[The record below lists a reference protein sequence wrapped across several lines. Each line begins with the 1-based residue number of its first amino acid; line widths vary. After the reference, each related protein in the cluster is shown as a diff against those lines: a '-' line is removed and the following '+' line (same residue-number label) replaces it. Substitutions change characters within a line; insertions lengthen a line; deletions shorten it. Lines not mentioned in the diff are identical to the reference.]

1 MSYQV
6 LARKWRPQGFST
18 LIGQGHVVKAL
29 SHALTSQRLHH
40 AYLFTGTRGVGKT
53 TLSRILAKSLN
64 CETGVT
70 ATPCGVCS
78 ACTDIDAGVFTDY
91 IEMDAASNRGVE
103 DMTALLDR
111 AAYAPARGR
120 FKIYMIDEVHMLS
133 NTAFNAMLKTLE
145 EPPVYLKF
153 ILATTD
159 PQKIP
164 VTVLS
169 RCLQFSLKP
178 MTVEQVSDYL
188 THVMVQEAVPADPLA
203 LASIAKAAQGSM
215 RDALSILDQAIA
227 HGAGQV
233 TAQGVRDML
242 GVADTSGIYQL
253 LACLAQRD
261 MAGALAQAQSL
272 LDAGVPAS
280 NVLDEIANIASR
292 LAVHEH
298 AGANA
303 SELSDPALAAL
314 LGQFSAE
321 HLHLLYGIALKAQQ
335 EVAYAPNAYAGLA
348 MPLLRMQVFA
358 PSNSAASSAVS
369 SAASMKVSTA
379 ANPAAPN
386 AALSGASKP
395 LMVSSVAAVLSV
407 PAPPQAVS
415 SQAISSQAISS
426 HDLASKP
433 PQSQPIQAKVALE
446 TARAVAPVNSL
457 VTAPAQAQASASP
470 VIAPAPPVNTSSFV
484 LTAADQWPAIAN
496 GLPLMSLARM
506 AARESACTRVDGL
519 SVYLNIPSQHL
530 AAKEVI
536 ARVQEA
542 LRSLTGK
549 AFTLHT
555 VVVEASTHA
564 LAQTASA
571 QAHGEQAKAQSQAE
585 QAFAND
591 PLVKGFVSLGAHIV
605 PGSVRPVAG

>member
-1 MSYQV
+1 MPLFIFKATETLTNAKKSEITMSYQV

-70 ATPCGVCS
+70 ATPCCVCS
-78 ACTDIDAGVFTDY
+78 ACMDIDAGVFTDY

-145 EPPVYLKF
+145 EPPEYLKF

-188 THVMVQEAVPADPLA
+188 AHVMTAESVPAEPLA
-203 LASIAKAAQGSM
+203 LAAIAKAAQGSM

-233 TAQGVRDML
+233 TALGVRDML

-253 LACLAQRD
+253 LGCLAQRD
-261 MAGALAQAQSL
+261 MSGALAHAQTL

-292 LAVHEH
+292 LAVFQH
-298 AGANA
+298 ANA
-303 SELSDPALAAL
+303 SASIVNEPALEAL
-314 LGQFSAE
+314 LGQFSPE
-321 HLHLLYGIALKAQQ
+321 HLQLLYGIALKAQQ
-335 EVAYAPNAYAGLA
+335 EVVYAPNAYAGLA

-358 PSNSAASSAVS
+358 PSATGAPAPVIPSIR
-369 SAASMKVSTA
+369 TA
-379 ANPAAPN
+379 AA
-386 AALSGASKP
+386 KP
-395 LMVSSVAAVLSV
+395 LAATPTAAVLTVPVAPLVSV
-407 PAPPQAVS
+407 RAPQPITPAPAAVPEPVS
-415 SQAISSQAISS
+415 A
-426 HDLASKP
+426 
-433 PQSQPIQAKVALE
+433 PIV
-446 TARAVAPVNSL
+446 
-457 VTAPAQAQASASP
+457 
-470 VIAPAPPVNTSSFV
+470 APAPPPPNTSSFV
-484 LTAADQWPAIAN
+484 LSSPEQWPAIAN

-506 AARESACTRVDGL
+506 AARESACTRVEGL
-519 SVYLNIPSQHL
+519 DVFLNTPSQQL
-530 AAKEVI
+530 AAKEVVT
-536 ARVQEA
+536 RVQDA
-542 LRSLTGK
+542 LRNLSGK
-549 AFTLHT
+549 AYTLH
-555 VVVEASTHA
+555 VSIVIAVDHA
-564 LAQTASA
+564 LPQTASA
-571 QAHGEQAKAQSQAE
+571 HARVEKVAIQNQAE
-585 QAFAND
+585 QAFSGDA
-591 PLVKGFVSLGAHIV
+591 LVKGLVALGGQIV
-605 PGSVRPVAG
+605 PGSVKSIAS

>member
-6 LARKWRPQGFST
+6 LARKWRPQGFAT
-18 LIGQGHVVKAL
+18 LIGQQHVVKAL

-64 CETGVT
+64 CETGIT

-103 DMTALLDR
+103 DMAALLDR

-145 EPPVYLKF
+145 EPPEYLKF

-188 THVMVQEAVPADPLA
+188 THVMGAEQIPAEPQA
-203 LASIAKAAQGSM
+203 LSAIAKAAQGSM

-233 TAQGVRDML
+233 SFDGVRQML
-242 GVADTSGIYQL
+242 GVADTSGIYAL
-253 LACLAQRD
+253 LGNLARRD
-261 MAGALAQAQSL
+261 MAAALVQAQSL

-292 LAVHEH
+292 LAVFES
-298 AGANA
+298 AGAQPDGA
-303 SELSDPALAAL
+303 SDAQLAGL
-314 LGQFSAE
+314 MGQFSPE
-321 HLHLLYGIALKAQQ
+321 HLQLLYGIAVKAQS
-335 EVAYAPNAYAGLA
+335 EIAYAPNAYAALA

-358 PSNSAASSAVS
+358 PSATGNNGAYASELAPRATMSAPASMPLPTPAKTIAPLAAAPVLAVARVAASPPTPTPPSASPTQSLTAQPAASSN
-369 SAASMKVSTA
+369 SA
-379 ANPAAPN
+379 
-386 AALSGASKP
+386 
-395 LMVSSVAAVLSV
+395 
-407 PAPPQAVS
+407 
-415 SQAISSQAISS
+415 
-426 HDLASKP
+426 
-433 PQSQPIQAKVALE
+433 
-446 TARAVAPVNSL
+446 
-457 VTAPAQAQASASP
+457 
-470 VIAPAPPVNTSSFV
+470 TSSFI
-484 LTAADQWPAIAN
+484 LSSPEQWPAIAN
-496 GLPLMSLARM
+496 GLPLMSMARM
-506 AARESACTRVDGL
+506 AARESACRAIDGL
-519 SVYLNIPSQHL
+519 NIHL
-530 AAKEVI
+530 ALPTQQLTDKALI
-536 ARVQEA
+536 SRVQDA
-542 LRSLTGK
+542 LRNLSGK
-549 AFTLHT
+549 AYVLHT
-555 VVVEASTHA
+555 TVVAVTANNAATATDATFS
-564 LAQTASA
+564 QTASA
-571 QAHGEQAKAQSQAE
+571 VAHVQQVKVQNEAE

-591 PLVKGFVSLGAHIV
+591 PLVKGLVSLGGQIA
-605 PGSVRPVAG
+605 PGSIKPVAPANE

>member
-6 LARKWRPQGFST
+6 LARKWRPQGFAT
-18 LIGQGHVVKAL
+18 LIGQQHVVKAL
-29 SHALTSQRLHH
+29 SHTLTSQRLHH

-64 CETGVT
+64 CETGIT

-103 DMTALLDR
+103 DMAALLDR

-145 EPPVYLKF
+145 EPPEYLKF

-188 THVMVQEAVPADPLA
+188 AHVMGAEQIPAEPQA
-203 LASIAKAAQGSM
+203 LSAIAKAAQGSM

-233 TAQGVRDML
+233 SFEGVRQML
-242 GVADTSGIYQL
+242 GVADTSGIYAL
-253 LACLAQRD
+253 LGNLAQRD
-261 MAGALAQAQSL
+261 MAAALVQAQSL

-292 LAVHEH
+292 LAVFES
-298 AGANA
+298 AGAQPDGA
-303 SELSDPALAAL
+303 SDAQLAGL
-314 LGQFSAE
+314 MGQFSPE
-321 HLHLLYGIALKAQQ
+321 HLQLLYGIAVKAQS
-335 EVAYAPNAYAGLA
+335 EIAFAPNAYAALA

-358 PSNSAASSAVS
+358 PSATGNNSGYASELALRVTMSA
-369 SAASMKVSTA
+369 
-379 ANPAAPN
+379 P
-386 AALSGASKP
+386 GA
-395 LMVSSVAAVLSV
+395 V
-407 PAPPQAVS
+407 PAPAKTIAPLADAPVLAVARVAAPPPPSQTPTAPLSATPPSAAASNNILSNNNANVS
-415 SQAISSQAISS
+415 SSFILSS
-426 HDLASKP
+426 P
-433 PQSQPIQAKVALE
+433 E
-446 TARAVAPVNSL
+446 
-457 VTAPAQAQASASP
+457 
-470 VIAPAPPVNTSSFV
+470 
-484 LTAADQWPAIAN
+484 QWPAIAN
-496 GLPLMSLARM
+496 GLPLMSMARM
-506 AARESACTRVDGL
+506 AARESACTAIDGL
-519 SVYLNIPSQHL
+519 NIHL
-530 AAKEVI
+530 ALPTQQLTDKALI
-536 ARVQEA
+536 SRVQDA
-542 LRSLTGK
+542 LRNLSGK
-549 AFTLHT
+549 AYVLHT
-555 VVVEASTHA
+555 IVVAVTANNVVTATDTTFS
-564 LAQTASA
+564 QTASA
-571 QAHGEQAKAQSQAE
+571 VAHVQQVKVQNEAE

-591 PLVKGFVSLGAHIV
+591 PLVKGLVSLGGQIA
-605 PGSVRPVAG
+605 PGSIKPVAPANE

>member
-78 ACTDIDAGVFTDY
+78 ACKDIDAGVFTDY
-91 IEMDAASNRGVE
+91 VEMDAASNRGVE
-103 DMTALLDR
+103 DMAALLDR
-111 AAYAPARGR
+111 AAYAPSRGR

-145 EPPVYLKF
+145 EPPEYLKF

-188 THVMVQEAVPADPLA
+188 TQVMTAEAVPAEPLA
-203 LASIAKAAQGSM
+203 LAAIAKAAQGSM

-233 TAQGVRDML
+233 TALGVREML
-242 GVADTSGIYQL
+242 GVADTSGIYQML
-253 LACLAQRD
+253 GCLAQRD
-261 MAGALAQAQSL
+261 MTGALAHAQTL
-272 LDAGVPAS
+272 LDAGVPAA

-292 LAVHEH
+292 LAVFQQ
-298 AGANA
+298 ANA
-303 SELSDPALAAL
+303 SASAVNDPALEAL
-314 LGQFSAE
+314 IGQFSSE
-321 HLHLLYGIALKAQQ
+321 HLQLLYGIAVKAQQ
-335 EVAYAPNAYAGLA
+335 EVVYAPNAYAGLA

-358 PSNSAASSAVS
+358 PSA
-369 SAASMKVSTA
+369 KG
-379 ANPAAPN
+379 AAPTN
-386 AALSGASKP
+386 LPAPKAAVTAKP
-395 LMVSSVAAVLSV
+395 LADVPALAVLSV
-407 PAPPQAVS
+407 PAPATPS
-415 SQAISSQAISS
+415 SAPATA
-426 HDLASKP
+426 ASP
-433 PQSQPIQAKVALE
+433 AP
-446 TARAVAPVNSL
+446 ARAVA
-457 VTAPAQAQASASP
+457 A
-470 VIAPAPPVNTSSFV
+470 APAPAAPASAPAPAPASVPSSSFV
-484 LTAADQWPAIAN
+484 LNSAEQWPAIAN

-519 SVYLNIPSQHL
+519 DVYLNIPSQHL

-536 ARVQEA
+536 SRVQDA
-542 LRSLTGK
+542 LRQLSGK
-549 AFTLHT
+549 AFVLRAA
-555 VVVEASTHA
+555 VVEASSQA
-564 LAQTASA
+564 LPQTASA
-571 QAHGEQAKAQSQAE
+571 HAQVAHVKAQTQAE

-591 PLVKGFVSLGAHIV
+591 PLVKGFVSVGGQIV
-605 PGSVRPVAG
+605 PGSVKPISS

>member
-1 MSYQV
+1 MPLFIYKATATLKTPEKTMSYQV

-78 ACTDIDAGVFTDY
+78 ACKDIDAGVFTDY

-145 EPPVYLKF
+145 EPPEYLKF

-188 THVMVQEAVPADPLA
+188 AHVMTAEAVPAEPLA
-203 LASIAKAAQGSM
+203 LSAIAKAAQGSM

-233 TAQGVRDML
+233 TALGVRDML

-253 LACLAQRD
+253 LGCLAQRD
-261 MAGALAQAQSL
+261 MSGALAHAQTL

-292 LAVHEH
+292 LAVFQH
-298 AGANA
+298 ANA
-303 SELSDPALAAL
+303 SASAVNDPALESL
-314 LGQFSAE
+314 LGQFSPE
-321 HLHLLYGIALKAQQ
+321 HLQLLYGIALKAQQ
-335 EVAYAPNAYAGLA
+335 EVVYAPNAYAGLA

-358 PSNSAASSAVS
+358 PSATGAPAPAIPSMRAAVA
-369 SAASMKVSTA
+369 
-379 ANPAAPN
+379 
-386 AALSGASKP
+386 KP
-395 LMVSSVAAVLSV
+395 LAATPAAAVLTV
-407 PAPPQAVS
+407 P
-415 SQAISSQAISS
+415 
-426 HDLASKP
+426 
-433 PQSQPIQAKVALE
+433 
-446 TARAVAPVNSL
+446 VAP
-457 VTAPAQAQASASP
+457 
-470 VIAPAPPVNTSSFV
+470 IAPAPSPQPITPAPAPAPAAASIAVPVQAPAPIVAPAPPPANTSSFV
-484 LTAADQWPAIAN
+484 LSSPEQWPAIAN

-506 AARESACTRVDGL
+506 AARESACTRVEGL
-519 SVYLNIPSQHL
+519 DVFLNIPSQQL
-530 AAKEVI
+530 AAKEVVT
-536 ARVQEA
+536 RVQDA
-542 LRSLTGK
+542 LRTLSGK
-549 AFTLHT
+549 AYTLH
-555 VVVEASTHA
+555 VSIVAAVDQA
-564 LAQTASA
+564 LPQTASA
-571 QAHGEQAKAQSQAE
+571 HARVEKVAIQNQAE
-585 QAFAND
+585 QAFSGDA
-591 PLVKGFVSLGAHIV
+591 LVKGLIALGGQIV
-605 PGSVRPVAG
+605 PGSVKPLAN

>member
-6 LARKWRPQGFST
+6 LARKWRPQGFTT
-18 LIGQGHVVKAL
+18 LIGQQHVVKAL

-64 CETGVT
+64 CETGIT

-78 ACTDIDAGVFTDY
+78 ACADIDAGVFTDY

-103 DMTALLDR
+103 DMAALLDR

-145 EPPVYLKF
+145 EPPEYLKF

-188 THVMVQEAVPADPLA
+188 THVMGAEQIPAEPQA
-203 LASIAKAAQGSM
+203 LSAIAKAAQGSM

-233 TAQGVRDML
+233 SFDGVRQML
-242 GVADTSGIYQL
+242 GVADTSGIYAL
-253 LACLAQRD
+253 LGNLAQRD
-261 MAGALAQAQSL
+261 MPGALTQAQSL

-292 LAVHEH
+292 LAVFES
-298 AGANA
+298 AGAQPDGA
-303 SELSDPALAAL
+303 SDAQLAWL
-314 LGQFSAE
+314 MGQFSPE
-321 HLHLLYGIALKAQQ
+321 HLQLLYGIAVKAQN
-335 EVAYAPNAYAGLA
+335 EIAYAPNAYAALA

-358 PSNSAASSAVS
+358 PNATGNNVNRDSDAKPLATAPVAAPVPAKVAAPLAAAPAVAVARVASPLPVPSAAPSAPAQPAVASNNAASSF
-369 SAASMKVSTA
+369 
-379 ANPAAPN
+379 
-386 AALSGASKP
+386 
-395 LMVSSVAAVLSV
+395 
-407 PAPPQAVS
+407 
-415 SQAISSQAISS
+415 I
-426 HDLASKP
+426 
-433 PQSQPIQAKVALE
+433 
-446 TARAVAPVNSL
+446 
-457 VTAPAQAQASASP
+457 
-470 VIAPAPPVNTSSFV
+470 
-484 LTAADQWPAIAN
+484 LTGPEQWPAIAN
-496 GLPLMSLARM
+496 GLPLMSMARM
-506 AARESACTRVDGL
+506 VARESACTAIDGL
-519 SVYLNIPSQHL
+519 NIHL
-530 AAKEVI
+530 ALPTQQLTDKALI
-536 ARVQEA
+536 SRVQDA
-542 LRSLTGK
+542 LRNLSGK
-549 AFTLHT
+549 AYVLHT
-555 VVVEASTHA
+555 SVVAIAASSAAASADNTFS
-564 LAQTASA
+564 QTASA
-571 QAHGEQAKAQSQAE
+571 VAHVQQVKVQNEAE

-591 PLVKGFVSLGAHIV
+591 PLVKGLVSLGGQIT
-605 PGSVRPVAG
+605 PGSVKPVAPVND